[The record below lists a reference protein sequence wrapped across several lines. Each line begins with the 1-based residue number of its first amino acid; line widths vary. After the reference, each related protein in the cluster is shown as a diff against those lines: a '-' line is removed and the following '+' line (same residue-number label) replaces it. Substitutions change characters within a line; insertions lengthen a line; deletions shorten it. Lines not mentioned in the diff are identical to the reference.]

1 MVDKILD
8 QRTSIITGGARGIG
22 KAISKSLAKEGCKVI
37 IIDPG
42 YTIDGNFDE
51 KNIAEKTA
59 EEISNKYNVETLA
72 ITKDISIEKDMQ
84 NSIELIMKKF
94 NSIDIVVNNAA
105 ILKDG
110 FIFKYA
116 LNDWKKVIDTNLT
129 GAFNLISQTSKI
141 MKEQSKKDSNYTNG
155 RIINV
160 ISTAGIWGNF
170 GQAAYA
176 SAKSGLIGL
185 TRVAALDLQRLGI
198 TCNAIAPFASTR
210 VTESINPQNEAQEK
224 YKKSALKV
232 EAKYIGDLT
241 AFLAS
246 NQGKKY
252 SGQIFGVRAKE
263 VFLFNQARPIYNF
276 VRKNDDYIKD
286 MEVGF
291 KNNFDNNLTTLETDL
306 DAFSSEPII
315 D

>member
-1 MVDKILD
+1 MVDKILE
-8 QRTSIITGGARGIG
+8 QRCSIITGGARGIG
-22 KAISKSLAKEGCKVI
+22 KAISESLAKEGCKI
-37 IIDPG
+37 AIIDPG
-42 YTIDGNFDE
+42 YSIDGKHDQ

-72 ITKDISIEKDMQ
+72 ITKDVSIEKDMQ
-84 NSIELIMKKF
+84 NSIESIMKQF
-94 NSIDIVVNNAA
+94 NTIDIVVNNAA
-105 ILKDG
+105 ILRDG
-110 FIFKYA
+110 FIFKYS
-116 LNDWKKVIDTNLT
+116 LDNWKKVIDTNLT

-141 MKEQSKKDSNYTNG
+141 MKEQSTKDSNYTNG

-210 VTESINPQNEAQEK
+210 VTESIKPQNESQEK

-276 VRKNDDYIKD
+276 IRKKDDYIRD
-286 MEVGF
+286 MEEGF
-291 KNNFDNNLTTLETDL
+291 KNNFDGNLTTLETDL
-306 DAFSSEPII
+306 DAFSTEPIT

>member
-8 QRTSIITGGARGIG
+8 QRISIITGGARGIG
-22 KAISKSLAKEGCKVI
+22 KAISESLAKEGCKVI

-59 EEISNKYNVETLA
+59 EKISNEYNVETLA
-72 ITKDISIEKDMQ
+72 ITKDISIEKDIQ

>member
-8 QRTSIITGGARGIG
+8 QRISIITGGARGIG
-22 KAISKSLAKEGCKVI
+22 KAISESLAKEGCKVI

-246 NQGKKY
+246 NKGKKY

-276 VRKNDDYIKD
+276 VRKKDDYIKD

>member
-8 QRTSIITGGARGIG
+8 QRTLIITGGARGIG
-22 KAISKSLAKEGCKVI
+22 KAISESLAKEGCKVI

-42 YTIDGNFDE
+42 YTIDGNFEE

-72 ITKDISIEKDMQ
+72 ITKDVSIEKDMQ
-84 NSIELIMKKF
+84 NSIESIMKQF
-94 NSIDIVVNNAA
+94 NTIDIVVNNAA
-105 ILKDG
+105 ILRDG
-110 FIFKYA
+110 FIFKYS
-116 LNDWKKVIDTNLT
+116 LDNWKKVIDTNLT

-141 MKEQSKKDSNYTNG
+141 MKEQSKQDSNYSNG

-224 YKKSALKV
+224 YKKSALKI
-232 EAKYIGDLT
+232 EAKYVGDLT

-276 VRKNDDYIKD
+276 IRKNDDYIKD
-286 MEVGF
+286 MEEGF
-291 KNNFDNNLTTLETDL
+291 KNNFDSNLTTLETDL
-306 DAFSSEPII
+306 DAFSTEPVI

>member
-22 KAISKSLAKEGCKVI
+22 KAISESLAKEGCKVI

-72 ITKDISIEKDMQ
+72 ITKDISIEKDIQ

>member
-1 MVDKILD
+1 MADKILD
-8 QRTSIITGGARGIG
+8 QRISLITGGARGIG
-22 KAISKSLAKEGCKVI
+22 KAISESLAKEGCKVV

-42 YTIDGNFDE
+42 YSIDGNYDE
-51 KNIAEKTA
+51 TNIAAKTA
-59 EEISNKYNVETLA
+59 EEISNQYNIETLA
-72 ITKDISIEKDMQ
+72 ITKDVSIEKDMQ
-84 NSIELIMKKF
+84 EAIESIMKKF
-94 NSIDIVVNNAA
+94 NRIDIVVNNAA
-105 ILKDG
+105 ILRDG
-110 FIFKYA
+110 FIFKYS
-116 LNDWKKVIDTNLT
+116 LDNWKKVIDTNLT

-141 MKEQSKKDSNYTNG
+141 MKEQSKQDSNYSNG

-198 TCNAIAPFASTR
+198 TCNAIAPFAATR

-224 YKKSALKV
+224 YKKSALKI
-232 EAKYIGDLT
+232 EAKYVGDLT

-276 VRKNDDYIKD
+276 IRKNDDYIKD
-286 MEVGF
+286 MEEGF
-291 KNNFDNNLTTLETDL
+291 KNNFDSNLTTLETDL
-306 DAFSSEPII
+306 DAFSTEPVI

>member
-8 QRTSIITGGARGIG
+8 QRISIITGGARGIG
-22 KAISKSLAKEGCKVI
+22 KAISESLAKEGCKVI

-94 NSIDIVVNNAA
+94 NSIDIVINNAA

-210 VTESINPQNEAQEK
+210 VTESIKPQNEAQEK

>member
-8 QRTSIITGGARGIG
+8 QRISIITGGARGIG
-22 KAISKSLAKEGCKVI
+22 KAISESLAKEGCKVI

-59 EEISNKYNVETLA
+59 EEISNEYNVETLA
-72 ITKDISIEKDMQ
+72 ITKDITIEKDIQ

-141 MKEQSKKDSNYTNG
+141 MKEQSKQDSNYSNG

-291 KNNFDNNLTTLETDL
+291 KNNFDNNLTPLETDL

>member
-8 QRTSIITGGARGIG
+8 QRISIITGGARGIG
-22 KAISKSLAKEGCKVI
+22 KAISESLAKEGCKVI

>member
-8 QRTSIITGGARGIG
+8 QRISIITGGARGIG
-22 KAISKSLAKEGCKVI
+22 KAISESLAKEGCKVI

-72 ITKDISIEKDMQ
+72 ITEDISIEKDMQ

>member
-1 MVDKILD
+1 MATKALN
-8 QRTSIITGGARGIG
+8 QRTAIVTGGARGIG
-22 KAISKSLAKEGCKVI
+22 KAISESLAKEGCKII

-42 YTIDGNFDE
+42 FSIDGNHDD
-51 KNIAEKTA
+51 KKVAEKVA
-59 EEISNKYNVETLA
+59 EEISNKYNLETLA
-72 ITKDISIEKDMQ
+72 IKKDVSLEIDMQKSIEIILKQYDT
-84 NSIELIMKKF
+84 
-94 NSIDIVVNNAA
+94 IDIVVNNAA
-105 ILKDG
+105 ILRDG
-110 FIFKYA
+110 FIFKYS
-116 LNDWKKVIDTNLT
+116 LENWKKVLDINLT

-141 MKEQSKKDSNYTNG
+141 MKEQSKKDSTYNSG

-185 TRVAALDLQRLGI
+185 TRVSALDLQRSGI

-232 EAKYIGDLT
+232 EAKYVGDLT
-241 AFLAS
+241 SFLAS
-246 NQGKKY
+246 SYGKKY

-276 VRKNDDYIKD
+276 VRNSNDYVIDL
-286 MEVGF
+286 EEGF
-291 KNNFDNNLTTLETDL
+291 KNNFDDNLTALETDL
-306 DAFSSEPII
+306 DAFSADPII